1 MNERDE
7 ELMQLELLSAYVD
20 GDLEGEE
27 LAEAEALLERSAS
40 ARAAVEELEQMK
52 VIAAEPSVTPA
63 RDLWPDIAAELAKS
77 TPANDDPRSPVL
89 RIVVGALAVA
99 AAVAVFAVVQPSE
112 PPPPAS
118 PTLDTQLASARG
130 AYAAAI
136 DRLTDASEEATA
148 RLQPETRRQLAVSL
162 EQVDRSIREV
172 ERALREAPEDPYG
185 HETLLALYGE
195 KVRILRA
202 VIAAA
207 EIEEDAS

>member
-20 GDLEGEE
+20 GDLEGDA

-52 VIAAEPSVTPA
+52 AVAAEPSVTPS
-63 RDLWPDIAAELAKS
+63 RDLWPDIAAELTKS
-77 TPANDDPRSPVL
+77 APANDDPRSPVL
-89 RIVVGALAVA
+89 RVVIGALAVA
-99 AAVAVFAVVQPSE
+99 AAVAVFAVVQPAE
-112 PPPPAS
+112 PPPR
-118 PTLDTQLASARG
+118 PTLDAQLASARG
-130 AYAAAI
+130 AYVAAI

-148 RLQPETRRQLAVSL
+148 RLTPETRRQLAASL
-162 EQVDRSIREV
+162 EQVDRSIRDV
-172 ERALREAPEDPYG
+172 ERALQEAPEDPYG